1 MSDRAA
7 SGVPRVNALRRRRA
21 ERLRREIAL
30 LSAMDQGLWRK
41 SLLCGLALVGGL
53 SALLGAAAAK
63 LSYFGLDPLLVLAG
77 GVVTATLLWWLG
89 RYSLWLPALLAAAAL
104 AVILEDIPDLSDLG
118 SDQAKDRKAE
128 RRAKIAQAVEKR
140 RALLARLESHR

>member
-1 MSDRAA
+1 MSDHAA
-7 SGVPRVNALRRRRA
+7 SRVPRVNGLRRRRT

-30 LSAMDQGLWRK
+30 LSEMDQGLWRK

-63 LSYFGLDPLLVLAG
+63 LSYLGHEPTLVLASC
-77 GVVTATLLWWLG
+77 VMAAALLWWLG

-118 SDQAKDRKAE
+118 GDQAKDHKAE

-140 RALLARLESHR
+140 RALLARLESS